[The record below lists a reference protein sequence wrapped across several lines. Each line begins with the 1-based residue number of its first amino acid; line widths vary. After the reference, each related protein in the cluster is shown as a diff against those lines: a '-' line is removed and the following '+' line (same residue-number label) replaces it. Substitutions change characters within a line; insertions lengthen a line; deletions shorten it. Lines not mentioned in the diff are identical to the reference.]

1 MTRQTEGKQPVAF
14 AAMKQYTGKRS
25 RSMKN
30 FYIATMGADFCRYA
44 KAHDTGIELDQFCMA
59 ENLEGV
65 KYENVKQEI
74 MQIMEDSGIGGSDMV
89 LHAPFNELHPAA
101 IDPEALRLARRRME
115 QAYHV
120 CEDFGIRKMVVHSGY
135 LPHVYFKSWHTERS
149 VEFWTDF
156 MADKPEDFV
165 ICIENVLDDEPYMM
179 RDMMEKIREKG
190 GHSNIGICLDTGHAN
205 CISDTDVHEWI
216 RTLCPY
222 INHFH
227 IHNNDGEHDLH
238 STFAEGVLDMQSL
251 LDLAGEL
258 CDPGTT
264 YTIEVMECGSA
275 VEWLASQGWL
285 R

>member
-1 MTRQTEGKQPVAF
+1 
-14 AAMKQYTGKRS
+14 MKK
-25 RSMKN
+25 
-30 FYIATMGADFCRYA
+30 FLIATMGADFRRCA
-44 KAHDTGIELDQFCMA
+44 EKFDTGIEIDFFCMA
-59 ENLEGV
+59 ENLDGRKYEGV
-65 KYENVKQEI
+65 SRELGKLI
-74 MQIMEDSGIGGSDMV
+74 DSSGISGEDMV

-190 GHSNIGICLDTGHAN
+190 DNSNIGICLDMGHAC